1 MIELIRYSLATIV
14 AETHLGPLGIAWPG
28 WQAVFAFYTLSG
40 YLMTRVLNER
50 YGFSP
55 GGTAAF
61 LVNRVLRLW
70 PAYLSVAAATLLAE
84 HFLPL
89 HTFFYSLTIPHSLLE
104 SVTNLTV
111 LGQVGFDFTYS
122 IPLSRL
128 SPTSWSLSI
137 ELCAYCLLA
146 FYFGRSPARLFAL
159 AAIGAV
165 ALAASTA
172 YCVAIPSPYYG
183 PYCFQNRYGALQAGF
198 IPFAVGG
205 LSYFFAEPLRH
216 WLNRFGWWMAAV
228 LLGCEILVALN
239 DFASVSL
246 GPFLGTIAIVGVLPW
261 GRDDRRSSWVVDFI
275 GRASYHLF
283 IAHMSIAAIL
293 ALAFGIPNS
302 NWRIF
307 ILSLAIAFVLSGGLV
322 PLEWRLNRLRDRVSS
337 STKSSRTGPRLA
349 QSGDE
354 QLAEVR

>member
-70 PAYLSVAAATLLAE
+70 PAYLSVAGATLLAQR
-84 HFLPL
+84 FLPL

-104 SVTNLTV
+104 KVTNLTV
-111 LGQVGFDFTYS
+111 LGQVGFDFTYL

-128 SPTSWSLSI
+128 APTSWSLSI
-137 ELCAYCLLA
+137 ELCSYCLLA
-146 FYFGRSPARLFAL
+146 FYFGRSPARLYAL
-159 AAIGAV
+159 GTIGAV
-165 ALAASTA
+165 ALTASTA
-172 YCVAIPSPYYG
+172 HCGVDPSPYYG
-183 PYCFQNRYGALQAGF
+183 PYCFQNRYGVLQAGF

-205 LSYFFAEPLRH
+205 LSYFYADPLRR
-216 WLNRFGWWMAAV
+216 WLMRFGWCVAAA

-239 DFASVSL
+239 EFTSVSL

-261 GRDDRRSSWVVDFI
+261 GRDDHRSSWVVDFI

-293 ALAFGIPNS
+293 ALAFGMAN
-302 NWRIF
+302 NTWRIF
-307 ILSLAIAFVLSGGLV
+307 ALSLAIALVLSGGLV
-322 PLEWRLNRLRDRVSS
+322 PLEWRLNRLRSRVSS
-337 STKSSRTGPRLA
+337 STRFSRAGRRLA
-349 QSGDE
+349 QSGDQ
-354 QLAEVR
+354 QLAELR